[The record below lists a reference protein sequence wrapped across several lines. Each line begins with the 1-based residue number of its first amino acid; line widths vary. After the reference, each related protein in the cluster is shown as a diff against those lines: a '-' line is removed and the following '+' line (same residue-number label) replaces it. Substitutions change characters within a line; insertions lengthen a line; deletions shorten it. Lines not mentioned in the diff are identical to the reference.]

1 MLDLVYLIAALLIVL
16 VVAIVGIAPIYAN
29 HHIDPE

>member
-16 VVAIVGIAPIYAN
+16 VVILVGIAPIYAN
-29 HHIDPE
+29 HHIDTE